1 MSRKA
6 VLEYA
11 ARQHERYMRAT
22 RQEKRRILDEFV
34 AVTGYHRKA
43 AIRLL
48 RRDPDRSGTGRR
60 RGRPTEYGPEIAGLA
75 KTAWEASGQISSRRL
90 QPFLPQLV
98 DRLAVC
104 GEIKASREHKALLK
118 RASAATLD
126 RLLADVRREMRPRGR
141 TITHPG
147 TLLRNQIP
155 IRTFT
160 DWNDAEPGFLE
171 VDLVAHCGESAAGFF
186 LCTLTA
192 VDIESAWVELEA
204 VWGKGQNRVMSGI
217 HLVRQ
222 RLPVPLKGLDSDNG
236 GEFINHIMFE
246 YCQREKI
253 TFTRSRPY
261 KKNDSAHVEQKNG
274 AIVRQLVGY
283 DRYDSKV
290 AYAQLAKVYRLIRLH
305 GNFFQ
310 PVQKLVA
317 KSRNGAR
324 TYRRYDVARTPYQ
337 RLCDAGVLSAEKR
350 KELEMQYRN
359 LNPLKL
365 RREIDIE
372 LARLWQMS
380 TPTINL
386 EPDRALA
393 G

>member
-1 MSRKA
+1 VSRKA

-48 RRDPDRSGTGRR
+48 RRSPDRFGSGGR
-60 RGRPTEYGPEIAGLA
+60 RGRPTEYGPEIACLA
-75 KTAWEASGQISSRRL
+75 RTLWEASGQISSRRL

-98 DRLAVC
+98 DRLAAC
-104 GEIKASREHKALLK
+104 GEINASREKKALMK
-118 RASAATLD
+118 RASPATLD
-126 RLLADVRREMRPRGR
+126 RLLAPARREYRPRGR

-155 IRTFT
+155 IRTFS
-160 DWNDAEPGFLE
+160 DWNDAVPGFLE
-171 VDLVAHCGESAAGFF
+171 VDLVAHCGESGEGFF

-192 VDIESAWVELEA
+192 VDIATAWIELEA
-204 VWGKGQNRVMSGI
+204 IWGKGQQRVMAGI

-222 RLPVPLKGLDSDNG
+222 RLPIPLKGLDSDNG
-236 GEFINHIMFE
+236 GEFINHVLYDYTQKE
-246 YCQREKI
+246 QI

-274 AIVRQLVGY
+274 AVVRQLVGY
-283 DRYDSKV
+283 DRYNSKV

-305 GNFFQ
+305 ANFFQ
-310 PVQKLVA
+310 PVQKLVS
-317 KSRNGAR
+317 KTRNGAR
-324 TYRRYDVARTPYQ
+324 AYRRYDVARTPYQ
-337 RLCDAGVLSAEKR
+337 RLCDANVLGAAKR
-350 KELEMQYRN
+350 KELELQYRN

-365 RREIDIE
+365 RREIDAE
-372 LARLWQMS
+372 LGRLWELS
-380 TPTINL
+380 TSTVSS
-386 EPDRALA
+386 EPEHALA

>member
-1 MSRKA
+1 
-6 VLEYA
+6 
-11 ARQHERYMRAT
+11 
-22 RQEKRRILDEFV
+22 LDEFV

-48 RRDPDRSGTGRR
+48 RRDPDRRVSSRR
-60 RGRPTEYGPEIAGLA
+60 RGRPTIYGTEFAGLA
-75 KTAWEASGQISSRRL
+75 KTLWEASGQISSRRL
-90 QPFLPQLV
+90 QPFLPELV
-98 DRLAVC
+98 DKLSSC
-104 GEIKASREHKALLK
+104 GEIKASRENKELMK

-126 RLLADVRREMRPRGR
+126 RLLAPIRREFRPRGR

-192 VDIESAWVELEA
+192 VDIASAWVELEA
-204 VWGKGQNRVMSGI
+204 IWGKGQNRVMSGI

-283 DRYDSKV
+283 DRYNSKA
-290 AYAQLAKVYRLIRLH
+290 AYAQLAKVYRLVRLH
-305 GNFFQ
+305 ANFFQ

-337 RLCDAGVLSAEKR
+337 RLCDAGVLSAARR

-365 RREIDIE
+365 RREIDVE
-372 LARLWQMS
+372 LARLWQTS
-380 TPTINL
+380 TPTISL